1 MNKLFALF
9 FLQLLVVNSFAQ
21 SESDVMRYSF
31 GAPIGTART
40 TGMGGAFGAVGADL
54 FSSVINPAGI
64 GVYRKSEF
72 VFSPGLYIPTT
83 NTSYYGTSN
92 TDDKFKLNVANWGFV
107 FNSKLGKDDN
117 LEEWKSVS
125 LSYTY
130 NRLND
135 FSQRVFIQGQTQNKS
150 IIDGFL
156 ASSNGLSPENLDLFS
171 DYLAFDTYLIDTF
184 YVLGPNKYI
193 GQVYNDPKIK
203 QTKTIN
209 RNGAQGE
216 SAFTVSGNYANKWF
230 LGASIGFKR
239 VNFSETTQYSEKIMD
254 TIQLQ
259 EIIFNNELRTN
270 GGGFFAK
277 VGAIFVPAPWL
288 RLGLSIHSGSR
299 LNLSDSYSSN
309 ITAKYN
315 NGSLTS
321 ESPQGGFDYTIRT
334 PGKINVSMA
343 LLSSKIGMLS
353 ADYEIADFRNSRL
366 IPNSTF
372 SDINQNISNVFALNQ
387 TIRVGGEIRLTPNY
401 LIRMGYSNSSS
412 PYKNLSN
419 SLSYNRYT
427 GGIGYREDWF
437 FVDLAFA
444 LTSFSENYFL
454 YNPSFVDAAN
464 LKNINKNFIASVG
477 FRF

>member
-1 MNKLFALF
+1 
-9 FLQLLVVNSFAQ
+9 
-21 SESDVMRYSF
+21 
-31 GAPIGTART
+31 
-40 TGMGGAFGAVGADL
+40 
-54 FSSVINPAGI
+54 
-64 GVYRKSEF
+64 
-72 VFSPGLYIPTT
+72 
-83 NTSYYGTSN
+83 
-92 TDDKFKLNVANWGFV
+92 
-107 FNSKLGKDDN
+107 
-117 LEEWKSVS
+117 
-125 LSYTY
+125 
-130 NRLND
+130 
-135 FSQRVFIQGQTQNKS
+135 
-150 IIDGFL
+150 
-156 ASSNGLSPENLDLFS
+156 
-171 DYLAFDTYLIDTF
+171 
-184 YVLGPNKYI
+184 
-193 GQVYNDPKIK
+193 
-203 QTKTIN
+203 
-209 RNGAQGE
+209 
-216 SAFTVSGNYANKWF
+216 
-230 LGASIGFKR
+230 
-239 VNFSETTQYSEKIMD
+239 MD

-288 RLGLSIHSGSR
+288 RLGLSLHSGSR
-299 LNLSDSYSSN
+299 LNLSDSYNSD

-464 LKNINKNFIASVG
+464 LKNINKNFITSVG

>member
-1 MNKLFALF
+1 MNKLFAIF
-9 FLQLLVVNSFAQ
+9 FLHLLVVNSFAQ

-31 GAPIGTART
+31 SAPVGTART

-54 FSSVINPAGI
+54 FSPVINPAGI
-64 GVYRKSEF
+64 GVFRKSEF
-72 VFSPGLYIPTT
+72 VFSPGLYAPTT
-83 NTSYYGTSN
+83 NSSYYGTSN

-125 LSYTY
+125 LAYTY

-156 ASSNGLSPENLDLFS
+156 ASSNGLSPENLDRFS
-171 DYLAFDTYLIDTF
+171 DYLAFDTYLIDT
-184 YVLGPNKYI
+184 LGVNNYI
-193 GQVYNDPKIK
+193 GQVNNDPKIK

-209 RNGAQGE
+209 RNGVQGE

-230 LGASIGFKR
+230 VGGSIGFR
-239 VNFSETTQYSEKIMD
+239 RINFFESTQYSEKILD

-277 VGAIFVPAPWL
+277 VGTIFVPAPWL
-288 RLGLSIHSGSR
+288 RLGLSLHSGSR
-299 LNLSDSYSSN
+299 LNLSDSYSSD
-309 ITAKYN
+309 ITARYN

-353 ADYEIADFRNSRL
+353 ADYEITDFRNSRL

-372 SDINQNISNVFALNQ
+372 SDINQNISNSFALSQ
-387 TIRVGGEIRLTPNY
+387 TIRVGGELRLTPNY
-401 LIRMGYSNSSS
+401 LVRVGYSNSSS

-419 SLSYNRYT
+419 SLGYNRYT

-437 FVDLAFA
+437 FIDLAFA
-444 LTSFSENYFL
+444 LTSFSENYYL

-464 LKNINKNFIASVG
+464 LKNSNKNFIASVG

>member
-54 FSSVINPAGI
+54 FSPVINPAGI

-72 VFSPGLYIPTT
+72 VFSPGLFIPTT

-125 LSYTY
+125 LAYTY

-239 VNFSETTQYSEKIMD
+239 VNFC
-254 TIQLQ
+254 TISMT
-259 EIIFNNELRTN
+259 IF
-270 GGGFFAK
+270 F
-277 VGAIFVPAPWL
+277 
-288 RLGLSIHSGSR
+288 LSIDLVSFCFILFSI
-299 LNLSDSYSSN
+299 LFQICKMISKSN
-309 ITAKYN
+309 
-315 NGSLTS
+315 
-321 ESPQGGFDYTIRT
+321 F
-334 PGKINVSMA
+334 
-343 LLSSKIGMLS
+343 
-353 ADYEIADFRNSRL
+353 NS
-366 IPNSTF
+366 
-372 SDINQNISNVFALNQ
+372 
-387 TIRVGGEIRLTPNY
+387 
-401 LIRMGYSNSSS
+401 
-412 PYKNLSN
+412 
-419 SLSYNRYT
+419 
-427 GGIGYREDWF
+427 
-437 FVDLAFA
+437 
-444 LTSFSENYFL
+444 
-454 YNPSFVDAAN
+454 
-464 LKNINKNFIASVG
+464 
-477 FRF
+477 